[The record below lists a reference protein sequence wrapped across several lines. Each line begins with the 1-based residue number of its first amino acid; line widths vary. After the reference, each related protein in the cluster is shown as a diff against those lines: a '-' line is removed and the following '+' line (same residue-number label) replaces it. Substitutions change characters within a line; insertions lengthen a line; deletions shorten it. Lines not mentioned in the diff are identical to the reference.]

1 MIPDA
6 VLPHDGL
13 RKYSAPDFTVPG
25 LVFLLFPREV
35 YLILGVRNNVCPLYW
50 NVARP
55 GKVPPI
61 RGNLV
66 HFPGEKWQN
75 GAEINIFEG
84 KVHQMTGKL
93 VHFPDTDEMILT

>member
-1 MIPDA
+1 MFRD
-6 VLPHDGL
+6 
-13 RKYSAPDFTVPG
+13 K
-25 LVFLLFPREV
+25 V

-61 RGNLV
+61 RGNMV

>member
-1 MIPDA
+1 MSV
-6 VLPHDGL
+6 VLEC
-13 RKYSAPDFTVPG
+13 RVPQ
-25 LVFLLFPREV
+25 
-35 YLILGVRNNVCPLYW
+35 
-50 NVARP
+50 
-55 GKVPPI
+55 I
-61 RGNLV
+61 RGNMV